1 MGVRILWAVA
11 LVLLVVTLVFVVMRI
26 IPGDPVAML
35 GGGKIS
41 DEMAQRWR
49 HELGLDKPIHIQY
62 LLYMTDI
69 FRGDLGYSWE
79 THAPVMKQVL
89 FYFPSTLEL
98 IIAAE
103 FFAIVIGFF
112 TGVLAA
118 LKRNRLADHGVRLFT
133 IAGVSLPVFWV
144 ALMLQLLV
152 GVKLGIAPVYGSI
165 SPLLAPPRV
174 TGLDVIDSL
183 IACNWAGL
191 VDSLSHLVLP
201 AISLGLYIAAYI
213 SRMTRSNLIEEFSQE
228 YIVTARAKGLP
239 KKMIVYKHALRNA
252 MLPIMTIAI
261 YQFAYLLG
269 GSTVTELVFSWP
281 GLGSYFYHALSVR
294 DFPLLQG
301 MMVFIA
307 IVLAF
312 FTVLMDVLNYYF
324 DPRVR
329 VG

>member
-1 MGVRILWAVA
+1 M
-11 LVLLVVTLVFVVMRI
+11 
-26 IPGDPVAML
+26 
-35 GGGKIS
+35 
-41 DEMAQRWR
+41 
-49 HELGLDKPIHIQY
+49 
-62 LLYMTDI
+62 
-69 FRGDLGYSWE
+69 
-79 THAPVMKQVL
+79 
-89 FYFPSTLEL
+89 
-98 IIAAE
+98 
-103 FFAIVIGFF
+103 
-112 TGVLAA
+112 
-118 LKRNRLADHGVRLFT
+118 ADHGVRLFS
-133 IAGVSLPVFWV
+133 IAGVCLPVFWV

-152 GVKLGIAPVYGSI
+152 GVKLGILPVYGSI

-183 IACNWAGL
+183 MALNFSGL
-191 VDSLSHLVLP
+191 LDSLKHLVLP
-201 AISLGLYIAAYI
+201 AIALGLYIAAYI
-213 SRMTRSNLIEEFSQE
+213 SRMTRSNLVEAFSQE

-239 KKMIVYKHALRNA
+239 QKMIIYKHALRNA
-252 MLPIMTIAI
+252 MLPIMTISV

-281 GLGSYFYHALSVR
+281 GLGSLFFHALSVR

-301 MMVFIA
+301 MMIFVA